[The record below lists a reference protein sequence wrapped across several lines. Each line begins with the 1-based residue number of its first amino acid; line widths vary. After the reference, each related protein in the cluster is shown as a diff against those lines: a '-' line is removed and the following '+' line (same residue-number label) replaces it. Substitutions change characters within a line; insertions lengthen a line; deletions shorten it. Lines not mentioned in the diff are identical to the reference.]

1 MNNFWNKLRYFAINR
16 FHIDTPDID
25 RSPYESIYSDEFRT
39 LGNWVVVHPDTV
51 SSSRSNGAIL
61 NIKQIEPKGYVYP
74 CIISRATI
82 TGGSVLITTKLNESD
97 EVYFHFSLR
106 AKGKEL
112 GYKIVGDRIYV
123 INPIKPQSFK
133 LYKPTEDHTFEIDVH
148 PDTDMVYWRVDG
160 TTIYE
165 LHYPS
170 HTHKKLMIAMPTIR
184 TKMSTKKLP
193 ISFRLKCVDFFLYNT
208 NKPQKQQ

>member
-16 FHIDTPDID
+16 FHISTPSVD
-25 RSPYESIYSDEFRT
+25 RSHYEGIYSDEFKT
-39 LGNWVVVHPDTV
+39 LSNWVVVNPDTIE
-51 SSSRSNGAIL
+51 SSRSNGAL
-61 NIKQIEPKGYVYP
+61 FSIKQIQPKGYVYP

-82 TGGSVLITTKLNESD
+82 TGGSVLITAKLNDSD
-97 EVYFHFSLR
+97 EVFYHFSLR

-123 INPIKPQSFK
+123 INPVKPKSFK
-133 LYKPTEDHTFEIDVH
+133 LYKPTEEHTFEIDVN
-148 PDTDMVYWRVDG
+148 PDNDMVYWRVDG
-160 TTIYE
+160 AAIYE

-170 HTHKKLMIAMPTIR
+170 HTHKRLMVAMPTIR

-193 ISFRLKCVDFFLYNT
+193 ISFRLKCVDFFMYT
-208 NKPQKQQ
+208 PNKPQKQQ